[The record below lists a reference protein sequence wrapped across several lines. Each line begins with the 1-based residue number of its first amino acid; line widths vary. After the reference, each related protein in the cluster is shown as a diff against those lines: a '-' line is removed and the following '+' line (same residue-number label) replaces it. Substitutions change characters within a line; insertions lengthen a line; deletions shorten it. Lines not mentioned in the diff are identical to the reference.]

1 MVRGS
6 ITAMAR
12 QQLQDAL
19 SALRE
24 ELETGA
30 ELDPQDRQA
39 LLRAARE
46 IQEALADDGEPAE
59 QVPGALSGRLSELV
73 ADFETSHPKFAEILS
88 KVSEAL
94 ANLGI

>member
-1 MVRGS
+1 MP
-6 ITAMAR
+6 R
-12 QQLQDAL
+12 QHLQDAL

-39 LLRAARE
+39 LLDAARE
-46 IQEALADDGEPAE
+46 IQDALAEVSGPSDEEGG
-59 QVPGALSGRLSELV
+59 VLSKRVSELI
-73 ADFETSHPKFAEILS
+73 ADFEASHPKFAEILG